1 MAKSFV
7 LCFCTL
13 IFAAPGPLFAAD
25 SLPQLAAGPDRLI
38 TAARDG
44 HLEEVRR
51 LISEGVD
58 VNARLRGSGTTAL
71 MDAANQGYVEI
82 VELLLAAGADPGAEL
97 PGGWTALDLAVGN
110 GRLAVVERLLQA
122 PPNPAPE
129 RLQRALLTA
138 ARNGR
143 PETAATLI
151 AAGADVRAAD
161 EAGRTP
167 LALAAKAGHPQ
178 TARRLLELGADV
190 TAGDR
195 EGRTP
200 LMWAAWQ
207 GHRPVVELLL
217 AAGADPTRRDRFG
230 DSAFAGAT
238 APEAIA
244 ALLDGHAAAIEPT
257 PEACPFLIGYGLIY
271 RPETGPRVSAYGLT
285 RRPEAGSSA
294 WLVPHA
300 GAAPLSLLVG
310 EARQSDYPEDSW
322 DADFEAPPAGAVAG
336 DGPVQEN
343 ATLLWAPPER
353 TPARVTPRRPE
364 LPWGVFPETVRAA
377 IDLDGD
383 GRPDAL
389 DTQYCCGDTTTGE
402 ACEYLCGD
410 YWLKEQGTW
419 LKCDAWNPA

>member
-1 MAKSFV
+1 MANPLV
-7 LCFCTL
+7 LCVCTL
-13 IFAAPGPLFAAD
+13 LFAAHG
-25 SLPQLAAGPDRLI
+25 SVSAAGSMTQMAASADRLI

-58 VNARLRGSGTTAL
+58 VNGRLRGSGTTAL

-122 PPNPAPE
+122 PPKPTPE

-143 PETAATLI
+143 PKTAATLI

-161 EAGRTP
+161 EAGRTA
-167 LALAAKAGHPQ
+167 LALAAKGGHPQ
-178 TARRLLELGADV
+178 TARRLLELGADLS
-190 TAGDR
+190 AGDR

-217 AAGADPTRRDRFG
+217 AAGADPIRRDRFG

-238 APEAIA
+238 TPEAID
-244 ALLDGHAAAIEPT
+244 ALLNGHAAAIEPT
-257 PEACPFLIGYGLIY
+257 PEACPFLIGHGLIY
-271 RPETGPRVSAYGLT
+271 RPETGPRVSAYGLS
-285 RRPEAGSSA
+285 RRPEVGAPA

-300 GAAPLSLLVG
+300 GGAPLSLRVG
-310 EARQSDYPEDSW
+310 EARQSDYPEGSW
-322 DADFEAPPAGAVAG
+322 DADFEAPATGAVA
-336 DGPVQEN
+336 GPVQEN
-343 ATLLWAPPER
+343 GTLLWAPPER
-353 TPARVTPRRPE
+353 RPVRVTPRRPE

-377 IDLDGD
+377 VDLDGD

-389 DTQYCCGDTTTGE
+389 DTQYCCGDPTTGE

-410 YWLKEQGTW
+410 YWLKDHGSW